1 MTEITPEALEALS
14 KAATQ
19 GVWEAT
25 ERAGYHEVLAP
36 DDGCDWYGRPKCHAV
51 LYGDTEV
58 DESGE
63 NAAFIVAL
71 VNAYR
76 TGQLI
81 PAPSVETVVVP
92 RKLTLE
98 METAGIDA
106 SLDHFIM
113 DRVTVE
119 GLHKFY
125 EAAISAMQVKP

>member
-1 MTEITPEALEALS
+1 MTAEPEQWAVELWAEMY
-14 KAATQ
+14 AAVYGCEPTHPAHMYGNAHRILQ
-19 GVWEAT
+19 
-25 ERAGYHEVLAP
+25 RAFE
-36 DDGCDWYGRPKCHAV
+36 
-51 LYGDTEV
+51 E
-58 DESGE
+58 
-63 NAAFIVAL
+63 
-71 VNAYR
+71 R

-125 EAAISAMQVKP
+125 EAAISAMGVKP